1 MSAPPKRASLRQG
14 TADAAALPNYVSV
27 GAGAVAGVVELMTMY
42 PLGARAPGGR
52 THTDVV
58 KTRLQLEQGAAAKGK
73 PHGMLRMM
81 AQIVRQEGC
90 VPYPRAHS
98 VCTSCT
104 EASSLCWYSR
114 RPSVRSSLGRLLWRR
129 CADVQCER
137 FLGQGVSASRGFARA
152 DAGALGSDGLCG
164 WRDRPP

>member
-1 MSAPPKRASLRQG
+1 MRSQWRRATYSTAAAEPRLGRVLVMSAPPKRASLRQG

-129 CADVQCER
+129 CGAPRGCAR
-137 FLGQGVSASRGFARA
+137 PRRCSR
-152 DAGALGSDGLCG
+152 
-164 WRDRPP
+164 